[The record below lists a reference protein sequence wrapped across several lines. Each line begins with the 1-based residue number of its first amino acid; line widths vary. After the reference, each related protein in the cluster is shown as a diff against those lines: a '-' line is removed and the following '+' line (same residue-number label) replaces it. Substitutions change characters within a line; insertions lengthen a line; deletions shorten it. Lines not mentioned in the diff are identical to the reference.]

1 VRRTKIVV
9 TLGPVTTNEN
19 MVTKLI
25 NRGVNVFR
33 LNFSHGDHEIHKKSI
48 ELIRSISAKLDK
60 EVGIL
65 QDISGP
71 KIRIGEV
78 NIIDMVNVGE
88 EVFFAD
94 GTLQSVVIDKD
105 ENSLTL
111 KLLNDGELTS
121 RKGVNFPKTKL
132 N

>member
-48 ELIRSISAKLDK
+48 EKRRY
-60 EVGIL
+60 
-65 QDISGP
+65 P
-71 KIRIGEV
+71 
-78 NIIDMVNVGE
+78 
-88 EVFFAD
+88 
-94 GTLQSVVIDKD
+94 
-105 ENSLTL
+105 NS
-111 KLLNDGELTS
+111 
-121 RKGVNFPKTKL
+121 F
-132 N
+132 